1 MVGPTPFVFEVYTL
15 AAALM
20 QEFSSLRP
28 QEQTELKLSSKDLT
42 AIMAIK

>member
-1 MVGPTPFVFEVYTL
+1 MRMAFSFEVCTL

-28 QEQTELKLSSKDLT
+28 QEQIELRLSSKDLA